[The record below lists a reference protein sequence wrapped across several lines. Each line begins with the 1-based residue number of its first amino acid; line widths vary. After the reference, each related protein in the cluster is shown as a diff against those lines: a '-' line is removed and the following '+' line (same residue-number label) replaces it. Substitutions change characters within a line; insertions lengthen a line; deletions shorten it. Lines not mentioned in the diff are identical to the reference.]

1 MREWKEV
8 QALLLTQRGRSKGL
22 TQYCGF
28 RNSDCGIGEKSLK
41 MSDHD
46 SRFKVQGFLFSGI
59 SAGIKRDGKRDLGL
73 IYSEVPAQAA
83 GLFTTNAVKAAPVQL
98 DMERMKKGL
107 CQAIVVNSGNANA
120 CTGSQ
125 GLRDA
130 NRVSWLVA
138 EQLKIDERLVFPSST
153 GVIGSPLPMKKI
165 EEGIPGLTGQLSSE
179 GWMNTVEAMMTTDT
193 FPKVEVATCR
203 IRGKQVRLCG
213 MVKGAGMIRPD
224 LATMLSFLV
233 TDACIKAPLLQRMLE
248 KAAEVSYNRI
258 TIDGETSTNDTVLLL
273 ANGKAGHPSLNRMD
287 RDGEVFQ
294 SMLSKVC
301 RSLAESVVKDGE
313 GATKFIEI
321 LIRGARSMKEAK
333 QAAYAVAHS
342 PLVKT
347 AFFGE
352 DANWGRILC
361 ALGYS
366 GVHIDADRIDVSFDK
381 TPIVKKGMGGGPL
394 SEEKAGQI
402 LKNKSFKV
410 IVDLHQ
416 GKSQFSVLTTDLSI
430 DYVKINA
437 SYRS

>member
-1 MREWKEV
+1 M
-8 QALLLTQRGRSKGL
+8 
-22 TQYCGF
+22 
-28 RNSDCGIGEKSLK
+28 KSL
-41 MSDHD
+41 D
-46 SRFKVQGFLFSGI
+46 FKVQGFLFSGI
-59 SAGIKRDGKRDLGL
+59 SAGIKKDGKRDLGL

-98 DMERMKKGL
+98 DMQRMKRGL

-130 NRVSWLVA
+130 KKVSSLIA
-138 EQLKIDERLVFPSST
+138 KKLKIDERLVFPSST
-153 GVIGSPLPMKKI
+153 GVIGSRLPMRKI
-165 EEGIPGLTGQLSSE
+165 EGGIPELIDQLSS
-179 GWMNTVEAMMTTDT
+179 GRLMKTVEAMMTTDT

-203 IRGKQVRLCG
+203 IKGKQVKLCG

-248 KAAEVSYNRI
+248 KAAEESYNRI
-258 TIDGETSTNDTVLLL
+258 TIDGDTSTNDTVLLL
-273 ANGKAGHPSLNRMD
+273 ANGKAGHPYLNRMD
-287 RDGEVFQ
+287 RDAEAFQ

-313 GATKFIEI
+313 GATKFVEI
-321 LIRGARSMKEAK
+321 VVQGARNIEEAK
-333 QAAYAVAHS
+333 QAAYAIAHS

-361 ALGYS
+361 AIGYS
-366 GVHIDADRIDVSFDK
+366 GVAIDPNRIDLFFDNA
-381 TPIVKKGMGGGPL
+381 PIVKKGVGVGPQL
-394 SEEKAGQI
+394 EEKAAQI
-402 LKNKSFKV
+402 FKKKSFKV
-410 IVDLHQ
+410 TADLHQ
-416 GKSQFSVLTTDLSI
+416 GKSQFSVFTADFSL

>member
-1 MREWKEV
+1 M
-8 QALLLTQRGRSKGL
+8 
-22 TQYCGF
+22 
-28 RNSDCGIGEKSLK
+28 KSL
-41 MSDHD
+41 D
-46 SRFKVQGFLFSGI
+46 FKVQGFLFSGI
-59 SAGIKRDGKRDLGL
+59 SAGIKKDGKRDLGL

-98 DMERMKKGL
+98 DMQRMKRGL

-130 NRVSWLVA
+130 KKVSSLIA
-138 EQLKIDERLVFPSST
+138 KKLKIDERLVFPSST
-153 GVIGSPLPMKKI
+153 GVIGSRLPMRKI
-165 EEGIPGLTGQLSSE
+165 EGGIPELIDQLSS
-179 GWMNTVEAMMTTDT
+179 GRLMKTVEAMMTTDT

-203 IRGKQVRLCG
+203 IKGKQVKLCG

-248 KAAEVSYNRI
+248 KAAEESYNRI
-258 TIDGETSTNDTVLLL
+258 TIDGDTSTNDTVLLL
-273 ANGKAGHPSLNRMD
+273 ANGKADHPYLNRMD
-287 RDGEVFQ
+287 RDAEAFQ

-313 GATKFIEI
+313 GTTKFVEI
-321 LIRGARSMKEAK
+321 VVQGARNIEEAK
-333 QAAYAVAHS
+333 QAAYAIAHS

-361 ALGYS
+361 AIGYS
-366 GVHIDADRIDVSFDK
+366 GVAIDPNRIDLFFDNA
-381 TPIVKKGMGGGPL
+381 PIVKKGVGVGPQL
-394 SEEKAGQI
+394 EEKAAQI
-402 LKNKSFKV
+402 FKKKSFKV
-410 IVDLHQ
+410 TADLHQ
-416 GKSQFSVLTTDLSI
+416 GKSQFSVFTADFSL